1 MKVHR
6 IYKMYEDL
14 YDELILNYTEDEELV
29 VITNGHKQQPTL
41 LTSICRSLVRHKCSY
56 GRVALACK

>member
-1 MKVHR
+1 MKVHM
-6 IYKMYEDL
+6 ICKKYEGL
-14 YDELILNYTEDEELV
+14 YAKLVLSYTEDEELV

-56 GRVALACK
+56 GRVALPCK